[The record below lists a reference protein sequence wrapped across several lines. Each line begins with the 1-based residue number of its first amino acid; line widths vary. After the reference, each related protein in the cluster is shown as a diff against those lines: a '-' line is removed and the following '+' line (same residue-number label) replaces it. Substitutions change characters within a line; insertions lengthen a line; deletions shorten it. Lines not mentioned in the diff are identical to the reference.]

1 MSRST
6 SKNPRGKAAAQRSA
20 AQRNQDR
27 GVFAVVVM
35 VSLFIL
41 GLWFLASAETFPYAV
56 IGCIAAILGFFNFY
70 TLKVI
75 RGQKLAI
82 WQKPFA
88 RLPLRFAGFGGRGM
102 KPLEA
107 ARGEQAAMMAFYIT
121 LAVSVA
127 LLVLATLLMLQFAD

>member
-20 AQRNQDR
+20 ARRNQDR
-27 GVFAVVVM
+27 GVFAVVIM

-56 IGCIAAILGFFNFY
+56 IGCVMAVLGFFNVF

-75 RGQKLAI
+75 LGKKLAL
-82 WQKPFA
+82 WQQPFA

-102 KPLEA
+102 RPLDA

-121 LAVSVA
+121 LALSVVI
-127 LLVLATLLMLQFAD
+127 LVAVTLFMLQFAA

>member
-20 AQRNQDR
+20 ARRNQDR

-56 IGCIAAILGFFNFY
+56 IGCVIAILGFFNLY

-75 RGQKLAI
+75 RGQKLAV

-107 ARGEQAAMMAFYIT
+107 ARGEQAAMMAFYIA

-127 LLVLATLLMLQFAD
+127 IIVVVTLLMLQFAD